1 MALARVLGLAFLVL
15 SLVSVLFILSHSSV
29 LAQTG
34 FDHVFDP
41 HQRAAAEQVRVII
54 VFGVGKCLRIYRQI
68 FHF

>member
-34 FDHVFDP
+34 SGHVFDP
-41 HQRAAAEQVRVII
+41 DQRAAAEKVRVII
-54 VFGVGKCLRIYRQI
+54 VSGAGKCRQKKA
-68 FHF
+68 